1 MRQASASIQSLVNSE
16 TPPFLIIHG
25 MVDLTVPYC
34 QSKVL
39 KIALESAKIQSEL
52 IPVRDGGHG
61 RNVFK
66 GSFNK

>member
-1 MRQASASIQSLVNSE
+1 
-16 TPPFLIIHG
+16 

-66 GSFNK
+66 EEFQNKMVMFFKNELNKSPVNE